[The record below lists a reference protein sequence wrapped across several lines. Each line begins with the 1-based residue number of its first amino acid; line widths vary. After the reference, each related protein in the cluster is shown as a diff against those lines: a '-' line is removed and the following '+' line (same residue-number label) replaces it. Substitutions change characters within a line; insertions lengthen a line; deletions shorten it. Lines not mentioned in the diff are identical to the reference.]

1 MSVEGPDKN
10 GFCWPQCVLFKCT
23 KSVLRTR
30 GDVLWCEWLEQS
42 CLGPSCAYSSCMR
55 NKLLPENRC
64 GLSVKRITRD
74 VISPEDF
81 KVDIKLK
88 GRAANLIDEDD
99 LV

>member
-1 MSVEGPDKN
+1 
-10 GFCWPQCVLFKCT
+10 
-23 KSVLRTR
+23 
-30 GDVLWCEWLEQS
+30 
-42 CLGPSCAYSSCMR
+42 MR

-64 GLSVKRITRD
+64 GLYVKRITRD

-99 LV
+99 MV